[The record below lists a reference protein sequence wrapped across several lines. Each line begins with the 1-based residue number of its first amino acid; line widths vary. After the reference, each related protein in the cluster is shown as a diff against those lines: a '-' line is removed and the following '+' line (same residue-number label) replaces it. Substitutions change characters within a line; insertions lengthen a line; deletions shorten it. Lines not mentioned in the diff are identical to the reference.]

1 MKTSQGEINDLPNKP
16 TCEGDR
22 QKHTKEKENCK
33 QSKQLN
39 AQEDCAFDGAMMALV
54 PITDVAHLIHGPSG
68 CINNFCINLN
78 SLSSGPVLYQ
88 VRFTTDME
96 ESDIIFGG
104 AKKLYKAIVEL
115 ERRYKPSA
123 VFVYSTCVS
132 ALIGDDINGVC
143 SDATEQIGIPIIPV
157 DSPGFVGGKNQ
168 GIRQAGEALL
178 DYVIGTEEP
187 EFTTPYDINL
197 IGEYNIAGAMWKIL
211 PLFEKLGIRVLS
223 KITGDA
229 RYKEV
234 CYAHR
239 AKLNVMSSS
248 SSLLKMAKKMEER
261 YGIPYIEA
269 SFYSIEDVNRCL
281 QNIAAKFNDPEL
293 LERTEKLIAEET
305 AVINEKLT
313 PYRACL
319 QGKRVVILTYG
330 VKSWS
335 AISAAQNLGM
345 EVTAISP
352 YKSSQSEKA
361 KIKELLGK
369 DSIILEPESPEEILQ
384 IINEN
389 KADLLIAG
397 NYYQDI
403 ALEAA
408 IPFLNINQE
417 LYFSY
422 ASYTGVLEVALQ
434 LYATLNSPIWKQV
447 RKSVPWD
454 VEKKDAQDNS

>member
-1 MKTSQGEINDLPNKP
+1 MKTNPGEINDLPNEP
-16 TCEGDR
+16 TYQGDR
-22 QKHTKEKENCK
+22 QKHTKENENYT

-39 AQEDCAFDGAMMALV
+39 AREDCAFDGAMMALV
-54 PITDVAHLIHGPSG
+54 PITDVAHVIHGPSG
-68 CINNFCINLN
+68 CINNFCQNLN
-78 SLSSGPVLYQ
+78 SLSSGSLLYR

-115 ERRYKPSA
+115 KRRYKPSA

-143 SDATEQIGIPIIPV
+143 SDVTEQIGIPVIPV
-157 DSPGFVGGKNQ
+157 DSPGFVGGSNQ
-168 GIRQAGEALL
+168 GIRLAGETLL
-178 DYVIGTEEP
+178 DRVIGTEEP

-197 IGEYNIAGAMWKIL
+197 IGEYNIAGAIWKIL
-211 PLFEKLGIRVLS
+211 PLFEKLGIRVLA

-229 RYKEV
+229 RYKEI

-239 AKLNVMSSS
+239 AKLNVVSSS
-248 SSLLKMAKKMEER
+248 SPLLKMAKKMEQR
-261 YGIPYIEA
+261 YGIPHIE
-269 SFYSIEDVNRCL
+269 SCFYTIEDVSRCL
-281 QNIAAKFNDPEL
+281 QNIAAQFNDPKL

-319 QGKRVVILTYG
+319 QGKRIVIYTEG

-335 AISAAQNLGM
+335 VISAARNLGM
-345 EVTAISP
+345 EAIAISP
-352 YKSSQSEKA
+352 CKTSRSEKA

-369 DSIILEPESPEEILQ
+369 DSIILESENPKDIIQ
-384 IINEN
+384 IINEH
-389 KADLLIAG
+389 KANLLIAG
-397 NYYQDI
+397 DRYQDI

-417 LYFSY
+417 HYFSY

-434 LYATLNSPIWKQV
+434 LYTTLNSPIWKQV
-447 RKSVPWD
+447 RKSAPWD
-454 VEKKDAQDNS
+454 VEKKGE